1 MVVDDETACDN
12 VETIVVVGSQVGIAD
27 DELVNFNLYPNPATT
42 DFDIQTKGNFTMT
55 VYNGVG
61 ELVLIQSGNDFTTV
75 SCSDWSKGF
84 YTIEVSTEVGTSI
97 KKLIVQ

>member
-1 MVVDDETACDN
+1 
-12 VETIVVVGSQVGIAD
+12 
-27 DELVNFNLYPNPATT
+27 
-42 DFDIQTKGNFTMT
+42 MT